1 MTVSSCFF
9 IRRAHWLWIRSLV
22 SLRARSGVQIKLR
35 PPKIGHVKV
44 NLSSPAYIPTYAGLL
59 SLNVTLF
66 LRTVTKSFQN
76 IFVTY
81 NLLLMSILK
90 SLFLSQVTS
99 LTSILYLKFS
109 TVHSFV
115 QRFAIFIAF
124 FSDSFPFGVL
134 YMIHSFIH
142 CGYLNSNTRC
152 IVLIL
157 ILALNKSVSFH
168 NEAHN
173 FTYQKH
179 YELVFKYYQQG
190 HFIH

>member
-9 IRRAHWLWIRSLV
+9 IRRAHWLWIRALV

-90 SLFLSQVTS
+90 SLFCHKSQV
-99 LTSILYLKFS
+99 LHQFFIL
-109 TVHSFV
+109 SF
-115 QRFAIFIAF
+115 
-124 FSDSFPFGVL
+124 L
-134 YMIHSFIH
+134 LFIH
-142 CGYLNSNTRC
+142 LYNDLLSLSPFFLILFLLVYYIWY
-152 IVLIL
+152 IVLSIVV
-157 ILALNKSVSFH
+157 I
-168 NEAHN
+168 
-173 FTYQKH
+173 
-179 YELVFKYYQQG
+179 
-190 HFIH
+190 